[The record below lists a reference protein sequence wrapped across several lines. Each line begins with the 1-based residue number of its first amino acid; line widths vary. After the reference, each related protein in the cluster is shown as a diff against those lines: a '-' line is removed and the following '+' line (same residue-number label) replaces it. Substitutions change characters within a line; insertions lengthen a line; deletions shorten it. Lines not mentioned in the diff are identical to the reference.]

1 MKSAILTIGDELL
14 GGYTLDSNGAW
25 IGRKLMDIGIRT
37 IWKTSMRDIK
47 GEIVEA
53 MALAANKA
61 DIVICTGGLGPT
73 RDDVTM
79 DAYCEFTGATLETD
93 EDYLEL
99 LRERFSRR
107 GVDMPKSN
115 LNQGHVPDRGTVI
128 PNSKGSARGMS
139 CTVDGT
145 WLCILPGV
153 PAEMK
158 SMMEETVLPEL
169 EQMSPSELII
179 TNIRTTGVMES
190 KLHDLLEPAM
200 EESAVNIAFVP
211 SFSGVDLRLTAGEE
225 SAVTELASNIYDLAG
240 KYIYAED
247 WVTLEQSVGES
258 LREKGLMLALAE
270 SCTGGLL
277 GDRITNVPGS
287 SEYFA
292 GSVICYSDKAKI
304 NLVGVKSETLKKYGA
319 VSEETAAEMAAGV
332 RKVFDA
338 DIGVSIT
345 GIAGPGGGTDEKPVG
360 LTCFGLDDGEKPFTR
375 SVTFYRDRRF
385 NKELSAQTA
394 LNSVRLRITGQI

>member
-37 IWKTSMRDIK
+37 IWKTSMGDIK

-200 EESAVNIAFVP
+200 EESAVNIAFLP

-360 LTCFGLDDGEKPFTR
+360 FTCFGLDDGEKPFTR
-375 SVTFYRDRRF
+375 SVQFYRDRRF

>member
-14 GGYTLDSNGAW
+14 GGFTLDSNGAW

-37 IWKTSMRDIK
+37 IWKTSVGDIK
-47 GEIVEA
+47 VDIVEA
-53 MALAANKA
+53 MALAVSKA

-73 RDDVTM
+73 RDDITM
-79 DAYCEFTGATLETD
+79 DAYCEFTGATLEMD
-93 EDYLEL
+93 KEYLEL

-107 GVDMPKSN
+107 GVDMPESN
-115 LNQGHVPDRGTVI
+115 LNQGLVPDRGTII
-128 PNSKGSARGMS
+128 PNSKGSARGLW

-145 WLCILPGV
+145 WLCVLPGV

-169 EQMSPSELII
+169 EQMSPNELII

-190 KLHDLLEPAM
+190 QLHDLLESAM
-200 EESAVNIAFVP
+200 EESAVNIAFLP
-211 SFSGVDLRLTAGEE
+211 GFSGVDLRLTAGDE
-225 SAVTELASNIYDLAG
+225 SAVAELASNIYDLAG
-240 KYIYAED
+240 KYVYAED

-277 GDRITNVPGS
+277 GDRITDVPGS

-304 NLVGVKSETLKKYGA
+304 NLVGVKSETLKNYGA
-319 VSEETAAEMAAGV
+319 VSEETAAEMASGV

-360 LTCFGLDDGEKPFTR
+360 FTCFGLDDGEKPFTR
-375 SVTFYRDRRF
+375 SVIFYRDRRF

-394 LNSVRLRITGQI
+394 LNSVRLRITGRI

>member
-37 IWKTSMRDIK
+37 IWKSSMGDIK
-47 GEIVEA
+47 DEIVEA
-53 MALAANKA
+53 MALAASKA

-73 RDDVTM
+73 RDDVTL
-79 DAYCEFTGATLETD
+79 DAYCEFTGAGLEMD
-93 EDYLEL
+93 ENYLEL

-107 GVDMPKSN
+107 GVDMPESN
-115 LNQGHVPDRGTVI
+115 RNQGLVPDRGTLI
-128 PNSKGSARGMS
+128 PNLKGSARGMS
-139 CTVDGT
+139 CIVEGT

-153 PAEMK
+153 PMEMQ

-169 EQMSPSELII
+169 EQMSPHQLII

-200 EESAVNIAFVP
+200 EKSTVNIAFLP
-211 SFSGVDLRLTAGEE
+211 GFSGVDLRLTSDEE
-225 SAVTELASNIYDLAG
+225 SAVANLASKIYELAG

-247 WVTLEQSVGES
+247 WITLEETVGEC
-258 LREKGLMLALAE
+258 LREKGLTLALAE

-287 SEYFA
+287 SDYFA
-292 GSVICYSDKAKI
+292 GGVVCYSDKAKI
-304 NLVGVKSETLKKYGA
+304 NLVGVKSETLRKFGA

-332 RKVFDA
+332 RKAFGA

-345 GIAGPGGGTDEKPVG
+345 GIAGPGGGTKEKPVG
-360 LTCFGLDDGEKPFTR
+360 LTCFGLDDGDKPFTR

-394 LNSVRLRITGQI
+394 LNSVRLKITGQI

>member
-14 GGYTLDSNGAW
+14 GGFTLDSNGAW

-37 IWKTSMRDIK
+37 IWKTSVGDIK

-53 MALAANKA
+53 MALAASKA

-73 RDDVTM
+73 RDDITM
-79 DAYCEFTGATLETD
+79 DAYCEFTGATLEMD
-93 EDYLEL
+93 EGYLEL

-107 GVDMPKSN
+107 GVDMPESN
-115 LNQGHVPDRGTVI
+115 LNQGLVPDRGTII
-128 PNSKGSARGMS
+128 PNSKGSARGLW

-153 PAEMK
+153 PSEMK
-158 SMMEETVLPEL
+158 SMMEETVLPDL
-169 EQMSPSELII
+169 EQMSPNELII

-190 KLHDLLEPAM
+190 QLHDLLESVM
-200 EESAVNIAFVP
+200 DESAVNIAFLP
-211 SFSGVDLRLTAGEE
+211 GFSGVDLRLTAGDE
-225 SAVTELASNIYDLAG
+225 SAVAELASNIYDLAG

-277 GDRITNVPGS
+277 GDRITDVPGS
-287 SEYFA
+287 SEYFS

-319 VSEETAAEMAAGV
+319 VSEETAAEMASGV

-360 LTCFGLDDGEKPFTR
+360 FTCFGLDDGEKPFTR
-375 SVTFYRDRRF
+375 SVQFYRDRRF

-394 LNSVRLRITGQI
+394 LNSVRLRITGRI

>member
-14 GGYTLDSNGAW
+14 GGFTLDSNGAW

-37 IWKTSMRDIK
+37 IWKTSVGDIK

-53 MALAANKA
+53 MALAASKA

-73 RDDVTM
+73 RDDITM
-79 DAYCEFTGATLETD
+79 DAYCEFTGATLEMD
-93 EDYLEL
+93 EGYLEL
-99 LRERFSRR
+99 LRERFSKR
-107 GVDMPKSN
+107 GVDMPESN
-115 LNQGHVPDRGTVI
+115 LNQGLVPDRGTII
-128 PNSKGSARGMS
+128 PNSKGSARGLW
-139 CTVDGT
+139 CTVDGA
-145 WLCILPGV
+145 WLCVLPGV

-169 EQMSPSELII
+169 EQMSPNELVI

-190 KLHDLLEPAM
+190 QLHDLLESAM
-200 EESAVNIAFVP
+200 EESAVNIAFLP
-211 SFSGVDLRLTAGEE
+211 GFSGVDLRLTAGDE
-225 SAVTELASNIYDLAG
+225 SAVVELASNIYDLAG

-277 GDRITNVPGS
+277 GDRITDVPGS

-319 VSEETAAEMAAGV
+319 VSEETAAEMASGA

-360 LTCFGLDDGEKPFTR
+360 FTCFGLDDGEKPFTR
-375 SVTFYRDRRF
+375 SVQFYRDRRF

-394 LNSVRLRITGQI
+394 LNSVRLRITGRI

>member
-14 GGYTLDSNGAW
+14 GGFTLDSNGAW

-37 IWKTSMRDIK
+37 IWKTSVGDIK

-53 MALAANKA
+53 MALAASKA

-73 RDDVTM
+73 RDDITM
-79 DAYCEFTGATLETD
+79 DAYCEFTGATLEMD
-93 EDYLEL
+93 KEYLEL

-107 GVDMPKSN
+107 GVDMPESN
-115 LNQGHVPDRGTVI
+115 LNQGLVPDRGTII
-128 PNSKGSARGMS
+128 PNSKGSARGLW

-145 WLCILPGV
+145 WLCVLPGV

-169 EQMSPSELII
+169 EQMSPNELII

-190 KLHDLLEPAM
+190 QLHDLLESAM
-200 EESAVNIAFVP
+200 EESAVNIAFLP
-211 SFSGVDLRLTAGEE
+211 GFSGVDLRLTAGDE
-225 SAVTELASNIYDLAG
+225 SAVAELASNIYDLAG

-277 GDRITNVPGS
+277 GDRITDVPGS

-319 VSEETAAEMAAGV
+319 VSEKTAAEMAAGV

-360 LTCFGLDDGEKPFTR
+360 FTCFGLDDGEKPFTR
-375 SVTFYRDRRF
+375 SVQFYRDRRF

-394 LNSVRLRITGQI
+394 LNSVRLRITGRI

>member
-37 IWKTSMRDIK
+37 IWKTSMGDIK

-139 CTVDGT
+139 CTVDGA

-169 EQMSPSELII
+169 EQISPSELII

-200 EESAVNIAFVP
+200 EESVVNIAFVP

-360 LTCFGLDDGEKPFTR
+360 FTCFGLDDGEKPFTR
-375 SVTFYRDRRF
+375 SVQFYRDRRF